1 MNHLSHCL
9 IFKNLKKHKPFPCF
23 PVLCVCDCCHSARH
37 HNLFPQLLG
46 TISKLPGDQLA
57 LETQW
62 WGCGDNLLKLRKK
75 CYKQTGPQE
84 HSQVQREARA
94 PVRKNKPGRSVR
106 NVALMAFPPGSEQ
119 ASPGLVNDEGPEPRK
134 QMRLQPQ
141 APKISSAAVERHLL
155 WSLLLIR
162 HRLRNRCFKSYLLSL
177 LSPQW
182 PSLAHQTDLRYP
194 EVDSLK
200 N

>member
-9 IFKNLKKHKPFPCF
+9 IFKNLKKHKPFVVF
-23 PVLCVCDCCHSARH
+23 LFFVCVTVAIGARH

-84 HSQVQREARA
+84 HSQVRREARA
-94 PVRKNKPGRSVR
+94 PVHKNKPWRNVR

-119 ASPGLVNDEGPEPRK
+119 ASPGLVNDKSPEPRK
-134 QMRLQPQ
+134 QMQLQP
-141 APKISSAAVERHLL
+141 
-155 WSLLLIR
+155 
-162 HRLRNRCFKSYLLSL
+162 
-177 LSPQW
+177 
-182 PSLAHQTDLRYP
+182 
-194 EVDSLK
+194 
-200 N
+200 